1 VSTHTNGLTG
11 YIREPHEG
19 VHHRGCNVSLCG
31 SFIDKKSTLI
41 EKKESDYYDDI
52 ESMLSEKKRECKRI
66 AVKICG

>member
-1 VSTHTNGLTG
+1 
-11 YIREPHEG
+11 
-19 VHHRGCNVSLCG
+19 LCG